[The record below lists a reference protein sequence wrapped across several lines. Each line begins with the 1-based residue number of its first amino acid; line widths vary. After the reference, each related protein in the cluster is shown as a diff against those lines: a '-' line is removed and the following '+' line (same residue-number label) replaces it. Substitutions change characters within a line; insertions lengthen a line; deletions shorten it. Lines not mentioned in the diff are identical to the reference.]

1 MKTKHGSEKWWTRV
15 STRTVRVPNFGQ
27 LRAPAGLC
35 SLSLSLNSQDVPS
48 WQQRCVLCGTCLPSC
63 EHDGFQMR
71 GSCRF
76 VGDAMWGQGDG
87 TQPNAEKK
95 NAHGQKGELPF
106 GLVDVDGRR
115 ASLAFHLPRVSMIRS
130 PVQSH
135 KLLRN

>member
-1 MKTKHGSEKWWTRV
+1 MDRKSGGLGL
-15 STRTVRVPNFGQ
+15 VRVQ
-27 LRAPAGLC
+27 CAYRTLDSCEHLQACA
-35 SLSLSLNSQDVPS
+35 LSLSLNSQDVPS

-106 GLVDVDGRR
+106 GWVDVDGRR